1 MRIIGTVSLREI
13 YLKIPVLFHVWHS
26 SVFFFFL
33 PHYIYVE
40 FFGVFEL
47 FSPVHS
53 KTPKQWKSNGNTRRC
68 MISSFSTTS
77 VSSVHTKTKSWCL
90 FSNPTLG
97 TVFNARKYRLHFS
110 GRKAKRRKEIRP
122 FSKIPGYM
130 WTRPKV
136 SL

>member
-1 MRIIGTVSLREI
+1 MSGTV
-13 YLKIPVLFHVWHS
+13 
-26 SVFFFFL
+26 VFFFFL
-33 PHYIYVE
+33 PHCIYVE

-53 KTPKQWKSNGNTRRC
+53 KTPKQWKNNGNTIYGIIVFNNLRFIR
-68 MISSFSTTS
+68 SHENDKLVSFFKPHS
-77 VSSVHTKTKSWCL
+77 
-90 FSNPTLG
+90 G
-97 TVFNARKYRLHFS
+97 DRFNARKYSLHVS